1 MKTNKD
7 KIKKTTTLIIF
18 CIGVCIGFIVFM
30 MGLFFSSSVVFNYNP
45 IIFRINEFI
54 SFNFGVI
61 LIFIGLVGMIVSMY
75 FIVKHKILIDLLIKY
90 SEPYYNTNNVIK
102 EVLEEITKDTIDVVL
117 FKMEEKAKDKIKQI
131 KDKK

>member
-1 MKTNKD
+1 LINKD

>member
-1 MKTNKD
+1 MINKD

-18 CIGVCIGFIVFM
+18 CIGVCISFIVFI

-45 IIFRINEFI
+45 ILFKINKFI

-61 LIFIGLVGMIVSMY
+61 FIFIGLVGMIVSMY

-90 SEPYYNTNNVIK
+90 SEPYYNTNNTVK
-102 EVLEEITKDTIDVVL
+102 KVLEEITNETIDVVL
-117 FKMEEKAKDKIKQI
+117 FKMEEKAKNRIKQI